1 MKDKELDEFKQ
12 TSAKKIEEE
21 TKRMTK
27 HTQKMIDNAEAVT
40 RETLAACRTES
51 EERVKKVIMECDT
64 KVSKSH
70 VRKMPNI
77 TD

>member
-12 TSAKKIEEE
+12 ASAKKIEEE
-21 TKRMTK
+21 TKLV
-27 HTQKMIDNAEAVT
+27 QQMIDNADVVV
-40 RETLAACRTES
+40 RETLAACRAES
-51 EERVKKVIMECDT
+51 DERIKKVMVECDT
-64 KVSKSH
+64 KVSESH